1 MKKIRLL
8 FLLLLPFLA
17 ISQVVPADA
26 SQFENIQMTNN
37 ATSATAAKVVVQE
50 ANGVLNTIA
59 KSTLQNVIEVASASA
74 LPATGAAGV
83 IYVTLDNQLQYRW
96 TGSIY
101 NPYFESKANLSGAIF
116 TGPVVVPTA
125 TLANQAVN
133 KAQLDILKHV
143 GPTGLNEGGVMSTNT
158 NTAEYDLSAGF
169 GYVVNGHSDVDN
181 PTYTKV
187 TWTAKIGNTIPNL
200 ATQEITYI
208 AIDINGDLFPTN
220 APLTAT
226 QRRNYIRI
234 GRIIHLDNASITY
247 INNQPTVNIEV
258 GGQVQDILEALGFRS
273 LSGNRVFPVST
284 NLKIKKEV
292 GRVFKSGANFE
303 TLTTQPHSFTLAALD
318 PITFKYRTQTGAEGA
333 SVTNIDPAIFDNSG
347 TITPVGSTAT
357 LATIQ
362 RIFVSQSNEVRIQP
376 GQRVFTTLNGAVT
389 AINSDVFV
397 TDTDIFDNF
406 LYLGAI
412 VLTRNTVNL
421 SDIAQAIFVPSI
433 GVCAN
438 GSAPVV
444 GNFIQNGTSQQTADL
459 NISGTGVFGSSVTS
473 NGANFDGVVALAANA
488 INSKT
493 KYFGQIMAG
502 SDYWRIYGD
511 YSVIDRG
518 IMAFEVGDNGDPFS
532 GTGQKYEFRYAAA
545 APGVSKIPLTIDYN
559 NISILANL
567 DVVGSGS
574 FSQALNFP
582 QRVNGNSSFED
593 IITYGATNQKAII
606 QGFNSYSANTGAG
619 WRFITNNA
627 NNVSTNAL
635 ILETNGTV
643 SVPSLSGNANA
654 IVKVDAAGTLI
665 ASAGYK
671 IYTALLTQSGTAAP
685 VATVL
690 ENTLGGTVVLTFVS
704 TGNYAADLSGVFT
717 ANKTAVIISNGT
729 PLVVSAARSTNDR
742 VSINCGAGNDRITN
756 ATIEIRVYNFIFL
769 MAPYSMTRRR
779 KKKLKKL
786 IK

>member
-50 ANGVLNTIA
+50 SNGVLNTIA
-59 KSTLQNVIEVASASA
+59 KTDLQNVIEVASASA

-96 TGSIY
+96 TGAIY
-101 NPYFESKANLSGAIF
+101 NPYFQSKANLSGATF

-125 TLANQAVN
+125 TLATQAVN
-133 KAQLDILKHV
+133 KAQLDILTHV
-143 GPTGLNEGGVMSTNT
+143 GPTGLNEGAVMSINT
-158 NTAEYDLSAGF
+158 DTAKYDLSAGF
-169 GYVVNGHSDVDN
+169 GYVVNGHSDPDN

-187 TWTAKIGNTIPNL
+187 TWTAKIANVIPNL

-226 QRRNYIRI
+226 QRRDYIRI
-234 GRIIHLDNASITY
+234 GRIIHLNNTSITY

-292 GRVFKSGANFE
+292 GKVFKSGANFE
-303 TLTTQPHSFTLAALD
+303 NLTTQPHSFTLPELN

-333 SVTNIDPAIFDNSG
+333 SITDIDPDIYDVNG
-347 TITPVGSTAT
+347 TVTPVGSTAT

-397 TDTDIFDNF
+397 TDSDIFDNF

-421 SDIAQAIFVPSI
+421 ADIAQAIFVPSI

-438 GSAPVV
+438 GAAPVV
-444 GNFIQNGTSQQTADL
+444 GNFIQNGTTNTLVKFTGSATVGNSLISESGNIVSVISSADAVDGFKISAPSGKLRLGGFINESIGAVISSVNNAETLTKNLSINSTELKVNSPLSVTGAATFSSSVTTTNGSFASVKFAQTALFRNNGAYITLASNNGTTGEKLLIDL
-459 NISGTGVFGSSVTS
+459 FAPDNSLLISNSGAATFASSVTAATLVSTGVTVVGSLSGTGT
-473 NGANFDGVVALAANA
+473 
-488 INSKT
+488 
-493 KYFGQIMAG
+493 
-502 SDYWRIYGD
+502 R
-511 YSVIDRG
+511 
-518 IMAFEVGDNGDPFS
+518 
-532 GTGQKYEFRYAAA
+532 
-545 APGVSKIPLTIDYN
+545 
-559 NISILANL
+559 
-567 DVVGSGS
+567 
-574 FSQALNFP
+574 
-582 QRVNGNSSFED
+582 
-593 IITYGATNQKAII
+593 
-606 QGFNSYSANTGAG
+606 
-619 WRFITNNA
+619 
-627 NNVSTNAL
+627 NVQ
-635 ILETNGTV
+635 
-643 SVPSLSGNANA
+643 
-654 IVKVDAAGTLI
+654 VDANGTLI
-665 ASAGYK
+665 SAAGYK
-671 IYTALLTQSGTAAP
+671 VYTALLSQSGTAAP

-690 ENTLGGTVVLTFVS
+690 ENTLGGTVVFSRNSAGLYLGT
-704 TGNYAADLSGVFT
+704 LSGAFIVDKTVVFFQSGKDVSGSLFT
-717 ANKTAVIISNGT
+717 YYAHRQDNNSIRLQAQSNG
-729 PLVVSAARSTNDR
+729 VYSD
-742 VSINCGAGNDRITN
+742 INSVGQ
-756 ATIEIRVYNFIFL
+756 IELRVYNFIFL
-769 MAPYSMTRRR
+769 MVPYSMTRRK
-779 KKKLKKL
+779 KKKLKK